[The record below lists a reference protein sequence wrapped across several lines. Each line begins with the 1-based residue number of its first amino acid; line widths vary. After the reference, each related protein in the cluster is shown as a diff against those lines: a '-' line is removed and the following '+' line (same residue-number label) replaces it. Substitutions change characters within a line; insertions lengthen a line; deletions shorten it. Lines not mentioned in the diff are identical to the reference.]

1 MGRAVEAGPIFVF
14 AYGVCTPLLIF
25 FRCCVCI
32 PLLIA
37 MNVKCRGGVGVN
49 RFFGG
54 GLHFGRLFRCE
65 SSGVV
70 CPLPQIRRGVP

>member
-14 AYGVCTPLLIF
+14 AYGVCASLADF
-25 FRCCVCI
+25 FRCCVGTH
-32 PLLIA
+32 LRIA
-37 MNVKCRGGVGVN
+37 MNVICRGGVGVN